1 MIQTEGL
8 TKRYG
13 KLTIVDDLALDVRPG
28 DRYGF
33 LGPNGSGKSTTVRM
47 LLGLVSPS
55 RGSIKVLGH
64 SVPKEAREVLQR
76 VGAIIEAPAF
86 YPNVSGR
93 RNLMMRDAAGPGGGR
108 TTRRQRVADALE
120 RVGMT
125 GVDDRPVKAYSLG
138 MKQRLGLA
146 AALLRKPDLLI
157 LDEPTNGL
165 DPQGIREIRELLIE
179 LNEAG
184 TTIFLSSHLLNE
196 IEALCTR
203 VGMISGGKMMVQDQL
218 SVLVVPT
225 GNVIVRTKD
234 IGDAVEAI
242 GRALVKVE
250 GDRLFVESDD
260 PARLNAMLQ
269 AKGVRVSDLQVER
282 HSLEEVFLAH
292 TKASV
297 FS

>member
-1 MIQTEGL
+1 MIRTEGL

-13 KLTIVDDLALDVRPG
+13 KLTIVDNLALDVRPG

-55 RGSIKVLGH
+55 RGSIEVLGH
-64 SVPKEAREVLQR
+64 AVPKQSREVLQR

-86 YPNVSGR
+86 YPNQSGR
-93 RNLMMRDAAGPGGGR
+93 RNLTMRDAAGPGGE
-108 TTRRQRVADALE
+108 RRSRRKRVGEALE
-120 RVGMT
+120 RVGLA

-165 DPQGIREIRELLIE
+165 DPQGIHEIRELLIE
-179 LNEAG
+179 LNQAG

-196 IEALCTR
+196 IELLCTR
-203 VGMISGGKMMVQDQL
+203 VGMISGGKMVVQDQL
-218 SVLVVPT
+218 SMLAVPT
-225 GNVIVRTKD
+225 GNVLVHTRD
-234 IGDAVEAI
+234 VGDAVATV
-242 GRALVKVE
+242 GGALVKAD
-250 GDRLFVESDD
+250 GDWLTVESDD
-260 PARLNAMLQ
+260 AAALNARLLSA
-269 AKGVRVSDLQVER
+269 GVRVSEIHVQR
-282 HSLEEVFLAH
+282 RSLEDVFLAH
-292 TKASV
+292 THASV

>member
-1 MIQTEGL
+1 VIQTEGL

-64 SVPKEAREVLQR
+64 SVPKETREVLQK
-76 VGAIIEAPAF
+76 VGAIIESPAF
-86 YPNVSGR
+86 YPNISGR
-93 RNLMMRDAAGPGGGR
+93 RNLNMRDAAGPGGSR
-108 TTRRQRVADALE
+108 STRRNRVNTALE
-120 RVGMT
+120 RVGMA

-184 TTIFLSSHLLNE
+184 TTVFLSSHLLNE

-218 SVLVVPT
+218 SVLAVPT
-225 GNVIVRTKD
+225 GNVMVRTKD
-234 IGDAVEAI
+234 VGDAVEVI
-242 GRALVKVE
+242 GRALVKAD
-250 GDRLFVESDD
+250 GDRLIVESDD
-260 PARLNAMLQ
+260 AAGLNARLQ
-269 AKGVRVSDLQVER
+269 AAGVRVSELHIER
-282 HSLEEVFLAH
+282 RSLEDVFLAH
-292 TKASV
+292 TTATV
-297 FS
+297 FA

>member
-1 MIQTEGL
+1 VIRTEGL

-55 RGSIKVLGH
+55 RGSIEVLGQP
-64 SVPKEAREVLQR
+64 VPKQSREVLQR
-76 VGAIIEAPAF
+76 IGAIIEAPAF
-86 YPNVSGR
+86 YPNHSGR
-93 RNLMMRDAAGPGGGR
+93 RNLMLRDAAGPGGER
-108 TTRRQRVADALE
+108 RSRKTRIGDALD

-196 IEALCTR
+196 IELLCTR
-203 VGMISGGKMMVQDQL
+203 VGMISGGKMVVQDQL
-218 SVLVVPT
+218 NMLAVPT
-225 GNVIVRTKD
+225 GNVLVRTRD
-234 IGDAVEAI
+234 VGDAVAAV
-242 GRALVKVE
+242 GGALIKAD
-250 GDRLFVESDD
+250 GDWLTVESDD
-260 PARLNAMLQ
+260 AAGLNARLQSA
-269 AKGVRVSDLQVER
+269 GVRVSEIHVER
-282 HSLEEVFLAH
+282 RSLEDVFLAH
-292 TKASV
+292 TRASV

>member
-1 MIQTEGL
+1 VIQTEGL

-13 KLTIVDDLALDVRPG
+13 KLTIVENLALDVRPG

-55 RGSIKVLGH
+55 RGNIQILGH
-64 SVPKEAREVLQR
+64 AVPKESRAVLQR

-86 YPNVSGR
+86 YPNISGR
-93 RNLMMRDAAGPGGGR
+93 RNLKMRDAAGPGGSRSSRR
-108 TTRRQRVADALE
+108 TRVGDALE
-120 RVGMT
+120 RVGMA

-165 DPQGIREIRELLIE
+165 DPQGIREIRQLLIE

-184 TTIFLSSHLLNE
+184 TTVFLSSHLLHE

-218 SVLVVPT
+218 SVLAVPT
-225 GNVIVRTKD
+225 GNVMVRTKD
-234 IGDAVEAI
+234 IGDAVAAI
-242 GRALVKVE
+242 GRALVKAD
-250 GDRLFVESDD
+250 GDRLIVESDD
-260 PARLNAMLQ
+260 PAGLNAMLQ
-269 AKGVRVSDLQVER
+269 SKGVRVSELHIER
-282 HSLEEVFLAH
+282 RSLEDVFLAH
-292 TKASV
+292 TSASV
-297 FS
+297 FA

>member
-225 GNVIVRTKD
+225 GNVMVRTKD
-234 IGDAVEAI
+234 VGDAVEAI